1 MTLLTIFCSLKDI
14 DVVEADFFI
23 RFSGA
28 YVIKWV
34 CLFSCFISVLFS
46 CGGEDLGMFVFVL
59 CGCVV
64 LWPGFVFVRYVF
76 ELA

>member
-1 MTLLTIFCSLKDI
+1 MTLLTIFCSLKGI

-46 CGGEDLGMFVFVL
+46 CGGDLSMFCVCFMWL
-59 CGCVV
+59 CCVV
-64 LWPGFVFVRYVF
+64 AGFCVCSICV
-76 ELA
+76 